1 MHYRITL
8 FVINLLSEN
17 MLDPFGLYRHPSDAD
32 LAGAELARLA
42 QLSLEKSGGARA
54 QHFPSFGEPH
64 RQRAVGR
71 RRTRRSRL
79 CAIRRRCLPRSA
91 GGATFPHV
99 RPASISLMR
108 NAGAIRH
115 RQKLLAQD
123 TN

>member
-8 FVINLLSEN
+8 FVINPLSEN

-42 QLSLEKSGGARA
+42 QLSLEKSGGGARA
-54 QHFPSFGEPH
+54 Q
-64 RQRAVGR
+64 R
-71 RRTRRSRL
+71 
-79 CAIRRRCLPRSA
+79 
-91 GGATFPHV
+91 FPHV

-115 RQKLLAQD
+115 RHKLLAQD
-123 TN
+123 TNAA